1 VRTYLDC
8 IPCFLRQALDAARLV
23 SPDPALHERLLRDVL
38 RWTAGMELSQ
48 PPPVMGQRI
57 HRQLRALTG
66 QEDPYRAAKQ
76 EQNRMALA
84 LLAELRD
91 RIAAAADSLEMA
103 VRLAVA
109 GNVIDMGA
117 NGAVAEADVRAAL
130 ERALAEPL
138 IGDMDGFRRRA
149 GRARSILY
157 LADNAGEIVF
167 DRVLVEALRPARVT
181 VAVRGAPVLNDATRE
196 DARVAGLS
204 EIAEIID
211 NGSDAPGTLLADC
224 SEAFRRE
231 FAAADMLVAKGQ
243 GNYETLNQG
252 PREVF
257 FLFKAKCPVIA
268 ERANVPLGAHLVV
281 RHLPTDRGEAGV
293 LGPRP

>member
-1 VRTYLDC
+1 
-8 IPCFLRQALDAARLV
+8 
-23 SPDPALHERLLRDVL
+23 
-38 RWTAGMELSQ
+38 MELSQ

-57 HRQLRALTG
+57 HRRLRALTG

-91 RIAAAADSLEMA
+91 RIAAAPDRLEMA

-117 NGAVAEADVRAAL
+117 NGTVAEANVRAAL

-138 IGDMDGFRRRA
+138 VGDLDGFRRRVA
-149 GRARSILY
+149 RARDILY
-157 LADNAGEIVF
+157 LADNAGEVVF
-167 DRVLVEALRPARVT
+167 DRVLIEALRPARVT
-181 VAVRGAPVLNDATRE
+181 VAVRGAPVLNDATRD
-196 DARVAGLS
+196 DARVAGLPAV
-204 EIAEIID
+204 AELID
-211 NGSDAPGTLLADC
+211 NGSDAPGTLLPDC
-224 SEAFRRE
+224 SEAFRRQ

-252 PREVF
+252 PREAF

-268 ERANVPLGAHLVV
+268 ERAGVPLGAHVVV
-281 RHLPTDRGEAGV
+281 RHLPTDGGETGV
-293 LGPRP
+293 LDPRP